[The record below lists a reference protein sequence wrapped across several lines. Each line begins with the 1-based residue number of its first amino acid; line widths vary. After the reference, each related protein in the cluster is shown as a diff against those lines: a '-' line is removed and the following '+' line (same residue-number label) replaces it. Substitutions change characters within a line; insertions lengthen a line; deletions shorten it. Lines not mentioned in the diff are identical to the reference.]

1 MEIEITSELDI
12 VTARSAAKV
21 EANRLGFGLVDQT
34 KIATAVSELARNI
47 VVHANDGVI
56 RIEEIEK
63 EGMKGLEICAIDEGS
78 GIPDIELALQDG
90 WSSGEGLGI
99 GLSGAKRLMDELEIH
114 SEVNKGTMVKTVKW
128 MRN

>member
-1 MEIEITSELDI
+1 MEIKITSELDI

-47 VVHANDGVI
+47 VVHANDGII
-56 RIEEIEK
+56 RIEAIERD
-63 EGMKGLEICAIDEGS
+63 GVKGLEICAIDEGP

-99 GLSGAKRLMDELEIH
+99 GLSGAKRLMDALEIQ